1 MSPLLD
7 DCFAYGGELIKANDA
22 MAELAKRMHCIVG
35 IEQAPLSQAHG
46 RFLAQTVT
54 SPRDVPAFNNAAMDG
69 YALISSDVGG
79 DGETRLRVS
88 GRAQAGKPAD
98 CDVVPGEAVRIFT
111 GAMMPKGADAV
122 VMQEDCRRDGEFVF
136 VPGGVKAG
144 INWRLAGEDITKDA
158 VVLEPGRRL
167 RPQDIGV
174 AASVGCATLEVFER
188 LRVALFS
195 TGDELCEPEQ
205 PLPPGGVYDSNR
217 YMLDAMLAEMGCEVS
232 NLGILP
238 DTRDAVMDALGT
250 TARDHH
256 VVITSG
262 GASQGEEDHVV
273 PVLKAIGSVHLWRL
287 AIKPG
292 RPVAFGQIGDAVF
305 IGLPGNP
312 VAAALCLLRFARP
325 ALGVLGGGRW
335 LDAVTYPIKA
345 DFDFAKKPDR
355 REWLRATL
363 ITGEDGTK
371 WVRRFPREGSG
382 ILTSLTESDGFI
394 ELPEELTSFSRGE
407 LVDFLPFSELG
418 IMR

>member
-1 MSPLLD
+1 MNPLSD
-7 DCFAYGGELIKANDA
+7 DCFAYGGELIKATDA
-22 MAELAKRMHCIVG
+22 LAELADRVHCIVG
-35 IEQAPLSQAHG
+35 IESVPLSRAHG
-46 RFLAQTVT
+46 RFLAEAVT
-54 SPRDVPAFNNAAMDG
+54 SARDVPGFANAAMDG
-69 YALISSDVGG
+69 YALNSCDLGH

-88 GRAQAGKPAD
+88 DRSAAGKPAE
-98 CDVVPGEAVRIFT
+98 CALGPGEAVRIFT

-122 VMQEDCRRDGEFVF
+122 VMQEDCRRDGDWVI

-144 INWRLAGEDITKDA
+144 INWRKAGEDIPKDA
-158 VVLEPGRRL
+158 VVLEAGGRL
-167 RPQDIGV
+167 RPQDIGI
-174 AASVGCATLEVFER
+174 AASVGCGSLRVFRR

-195 TGDELCEPEQ
+195 TGDELREPDQ

-238 DTRDAVMDALGT
+238 DSEDAVRDALVA
-250 TARDHH
+250 AAADHH
-256 VVITSG
+256 VVVTSG

-273 PVLKAIGSVHLWRL
+273 PVLKAIGNVHLWRL

-292 RPVAFGQIGDAVF
+292 RPVAFGQIGAAVF
-305 IGLPGNP
+305 VGLPGNP

-325 ALGVLGGGRW
+325 ALGVLAGGKW
-335 LDAVTYPIKA
+335 HDPVTYPVKA
-345 DFDFAKKPDR
+345 DFDFSKKPNR

-363 ITGEDGTK
+363 ITGEGGGK

-394 ELPEELTSFSRGE
+394 ELSEDLTGFRRGE

>member
-1 MSPLLD
+1 MNPLLD
-7 DCFAYGGELIKANDA
+7 DCFAYGGELIKATDA
-22 MAELAKRMHCIVG
+22 MAELAKRLHCIVG
-35 IEQAPLSQAHG
+35 IESVPLSRAHG
-46 RFLAQTVT
+46 RFLAEAVT
-54 SPRDVPAFNNAAMDG
+54 SVRDVPAFNNAAMDG
-69 YALISSDVGG
+69 YALISSDVAG
-79 DGETRLRVS
+79 DGETRLRVT
-88 GRAQAGKPAD
+88 GRAVAGKPAE
-98 CDVVPGEAVRIFT
+98 CDLAPGEAVRIFT
-111 GAMMPKGADAV
+111 GAMMPQGADAV
-122 VMQEDCRRDGEFVF
+122 VMQEDCRRDGEFVI
-136 VPGGVKAG
+136 VPSGVKAG

-158 VVLEPGRRL
+158 VVLEAGRRL

-174 AASVGCATLEVFER
+174 AASVGRGSLRVFSR

-195 TGDELCEPEQ
+195 TGDELREPDQ

-238 DTRDAVMDALGT
+238 DNEDAVRDALGA

-273 PVLKAIGSVHLWRL
+273 PVLKDIGSVHLWRL

-312 VAAALCLLRFARP
+312 VAAALCLLRFSRP
-325 ALGVLGGGRW
+325 ALGVLGGGTW
-335 LDAVTYPIKA
+335 HDPVSYPIKA
-345 DFDFAKKPDR
+345 DFDFSKKPDR

-363 ITGEDGTK
+363 ITGEDGGK

-394 ELPEELTSFSRGE
+394 ELPEDLTSFSRGD
-407 LVDFLPFSELG
+407 LVDFLPFTELG
-418 IMR
+418 IMG